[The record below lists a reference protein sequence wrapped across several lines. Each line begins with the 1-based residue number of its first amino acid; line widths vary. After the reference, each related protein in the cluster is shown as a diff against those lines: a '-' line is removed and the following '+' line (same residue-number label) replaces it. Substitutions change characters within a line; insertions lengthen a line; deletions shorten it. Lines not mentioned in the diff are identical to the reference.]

1 MKFWPDL
8 ITKDVDAKINDHD
21 QRLISRLIKSFLTE
35 NPGSK
40 LIDKKIID
48 RKWDFSDQALEVE
61 IEHKSSGCRIL
72 FPKISIFNKENFA
85 YFFDVLKSF
94 HGAFGAEPKRKIV
107 GFRMLIYKGNQFLK
121 EFGFAVPSKEL
132 WHANEMRSNRGEEF
146 NIMYDFF
153 VDKEIPF
160 FVKKLNEVLK

>member
-72 FPKISIFNKENFA
+72 FPKMS
-85 YFFDVLKSF
+85 
-94 HGAFGAEPKRKIV
+94 
-107 GFRMLIYKGNQFLK
+107 RMYL
-121 EFGFAVPSKEL
+121 
-132 WHANEMRSNRGEEF
+132 
-146 NIMYDFF
+146 
-153 VDKEIPF
+153 
-160 FVKKLNEVLK
+160 